1 MHFYKKLNQTHPYL
15 TTEDCL
21 ACVRQLAFTER
32 KKKNLVTLF
41 AFFFKIF
48 VDIKIREMLFK
59 Y

>member
-15 TTEDCL
+15 TAEDCL
-21 ACVRQLAFTER
+21 ACVRQLTFTER
-32 KKKNLVTLF
+32 KKYLVTLF